1 LDAFERHADLYEEV
15 QEAFVNNMNRVLR
28 VAGGLSDNGEL
39 LNMQK
44 NELAETSGLSKGTI
58 TKLTDTSAYQD
69 AKPDLETLCK
79 LAHALN
85 VSPAFLLMTPS
96 DWELLLQAI
105 GTLRML
111 DNPDGEKERPLVTIL
126 EESTVRQVDDA
137 ARSGLKLIQT
147 LHGEDYSS
155 PERRRQ
161 RRGILVMTAVAQN
174 AVRRQGKA
182 KKMQATALGAFLG
195 DREIAK
201 N

>member
-1 LDAFERHADLYEEV
+1 MDTFERHADLYEEV
-15 QEAFVNNMNRVLR
+15 QEAFVSNMIRVLR
-28 VAGGLSDNGEL
+28 VAGGVSDGGEL

-44 NELAETSGLSKGTI
+44 SDLAETSGLSKGTI

-85 VSPAFLLMTPS
+85 VSPAFLLMTSS
-96 DWELLLQAI
+96 DWGLLLQAV
-105 GTLRML
+105 GTLGML
-111 DNPDGEKERPLVTIL
+111 DNPEGERERPLVAIL
-126 EESTVRQVDDA
+126 EESASRQIDDA
-137 ARSGLKLIQT
+137 VKSGLNLIQT

-155 PERRRQ
+155 EERLRQ
-161 RRGILVMTAVAQN
+161 RRGILVMTAIAQN
-174 AVRRQGKA
+174 AVRRQGKF

>member
-1 LDAFERHADLYEEV
+1 MEAFKKHTDLYEEI

-28 VAGGLSDNGEL
+28 VAGGLSDSGEL

-44 NELAETSGLSKGTI
+44 SELAETSSLSKGTI

-85 VSPAFLLMTPS
+85 VSPAFLLMTSS
-96 DWELLLQAI
+96 DWGILLQAF
-105 GTLRML
+105 GTLAML
-111 DNPDGEKERPLVTIL
+111 ANPEGEKESPLVAIL
-126 EESTVRQVDDA
+126 EESAVRQVDDA
-137 ARSGLKLIQT
+137 VRSGLNLIQT

-155 PERRRQ
+155 EERRRQ
-161 RRGILVMTAVAQN
+161 RRGILVMTAIAQN

-201 N
+201 S